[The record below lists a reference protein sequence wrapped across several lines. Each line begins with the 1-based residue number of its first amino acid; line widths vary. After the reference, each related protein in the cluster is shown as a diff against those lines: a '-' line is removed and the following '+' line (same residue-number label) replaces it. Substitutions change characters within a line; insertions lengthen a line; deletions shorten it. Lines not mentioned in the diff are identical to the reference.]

1 VQELPFFLNF
11 SKPAAWL
18 VILWGGYFFPALY
31 IALLRPTEGESKE
44 KNSILRRAGF
54 EVSFVIVPFAIYAVI
69 HIGSSNLDTLL
80 KSPELPMA
88 SLLLCFMSLRWILIT
103 SKVVPRQLD
112 VEKARFLNG
121 AIAVMVMLILIL
133 LLRLVT
139 AQFNSEQSVSSWYG
153 VVNSALFIF
162 SFYLAYGIIGA
173 MMMSKELHEDES
185 LT

>member
-1 VQELPFFLNF
+1 MFHV
-11 SKPAAWL
+11 
-18 VILWGGYFFPALY
+18 
-31 IALLRPTEGESKE
+31 
-44 KNSILRRAGF
+44 
-54 EVSFVIVPFAIYAVI
+54 FA
-69 HIGSSNLDTLL
+69 
-80 KSPELPMA
+80 M
-88 SLLLCFMSLRWILIT
+88 ILIT